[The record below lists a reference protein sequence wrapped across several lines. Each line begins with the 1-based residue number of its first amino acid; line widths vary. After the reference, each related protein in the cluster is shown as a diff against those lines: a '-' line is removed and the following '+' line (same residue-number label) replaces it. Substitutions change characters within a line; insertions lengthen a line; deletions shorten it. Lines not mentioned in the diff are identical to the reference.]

1 MRGSRR
7 WHRRSG
13 EGEDGRLK
21 VLSGE
26 WVHIRVVGDMG
37 EDVGNMRPVDGRRW
51 AGGRTGG
58 GGRDRGRGRGEA
70 WRRRDRGGRGR

>member
-1 MRGSRR
+1 MGSRR

-13 EGEDGRLK
+13 EGEDGRLE
-21 VLSGE
+21 VLSGK
-26 WVHIRVVGDMG
+26 WVHIRVVGYMG
-37 EDVGNMRPVDGRRW
+37 KDVDNLSPIAGRRW

>member
-13 EGEDGRLK
+13 EGEDGRLE
-21 VLSGE
+21 VLSGK

-37 EDVGNMRPVDGRRW
+37 KDVGNMRPIDGRR
-51 AGGRTGG
+51 
-58 GGRDRGRGRGEA
+58 
-70 WRRRDRGGRGR
+70 